1 MMKEKMENQA
11 ESRQNKMA
19 PRASVLFW

>member
-11 ESRQNKMA
+11 ESRQNKLA